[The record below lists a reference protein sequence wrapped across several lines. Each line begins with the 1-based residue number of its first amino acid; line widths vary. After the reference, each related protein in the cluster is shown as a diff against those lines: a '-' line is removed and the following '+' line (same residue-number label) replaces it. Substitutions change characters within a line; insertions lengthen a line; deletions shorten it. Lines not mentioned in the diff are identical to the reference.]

1 METSLVRRTFL
12 NYFEKNGHKIVPSSP
27 LVPHNDPTLM
37 FTTAGMVQF
46 KNYFTGLEAPSFS
59 TATSSQKCVRAGG
72 KHNDLENVGYTAR
85 HHTFFEMLGNFSF
98 GDYFKERAIE
108 LAWNLLVKEFGIDRA
123 KLYITVYHNDDEAFN
138 IWKKLTGFSDDKII
152 RISTDDNFWAMGE
165 VGPCGPC
172 SEIFYDHG
180 DRYWGGLPGTSDAD
194 GDRYIE
200 IWNLV
205 FMQYEDQLGG
215 KRLNLPKP
223 SIDTGMG
230 LERISAVLQGKNS
243 NFDIDLFQNLIEA
256 SKRLSGDHSDSSSHK
271 VIADHIRSISF
282 LVADGVMPSNEGRGY
297 VLRRIMRRAMR
308 HVHNLG
314 TKDIILHKMVPN
326 LVAEMG
332 DAYPELRRA
341 QAVITSVLELEENR
355 FRDTLGKGM
364 KILDE
369 ELAKLPQG
377 SAFPGSAAF
386 KLYDTYGFPV
396 DLTCDVLRTKGVA
409 VDMPGFESEMAE
421 QKKRARA
428 AWSGSGEHA
437 TDEIWFKIAENIEA
451 TDFLGY
457 SLTDSEAQVVALVQ
471 DGKIVS
477 QVESGDA
484 IIILNQTPFY
494 AESGGQTGDTGHI
507 SGNEVFDTKK
517 YAGKLFG
524 HHTHISSTLKMGE
537 LVKVGID
544 EHRRT
549 QIKANHSAA
558 HLLHKALRTVLGEN
572 VMQKGSLVMPDK
584 LRFDFSHN
592 KALSL
597 EEICFIE
604 KTVNQMIIANTESD
618 TKLMSTN
625 DAIEYGAMALFGEKY
640 GEEVRVV
647 SMGSSVELCG
657 GTHVKATGDIG
668 MFKIVSEEAI
678 ASGVRRIEAVTGIVA
693 LEYLSNKEALL
704 KTVTTQLKC
713 SEAELHNKIVTLIE
727 EKKTL
732 EKVLSK
738 YKIEAALKVEPEIR
752 NINGAKVLIQ
762 RTEQISPTE
771 IRSVMDTLSK
781 RYAEGAVIILTSSFE
796 GKALVLIS
804 ISKDLLTKYNA
815 NDMAKAAAKPLG
827 GNGGG
832 RPDSAQAGGSQI
844 ELLEEAISTV
854 LDFI

>member
-1 METSLVRRTFL
+1 
-12 NYFEKNGHKIVPSSP
+12 
-27 LVPHNDPTLM
+27 M

-46 KNYFTGLEAPSFS
+46 KNYFTGLETPNFK

-152 RISTDDNFWAMGE
+152 RITTDDNFWAMGD

-180 DRYWGGLPGTSDAD
+180 DKYWGGLPGTADAD

-230 LERISAVLQGKNS
+230 LERISAVLQGKNN

-256 SKRLSGDHSDSSSHK
+256 SKRLSGDYSDSSSHK

-314 TKDIILHKMVPN
+314 AKDIILHKMVPT

-332 DAYPELRRA
+332 DAYQELRRA
-341 QAVITSVLELEENR
+341 EAVIASVLELEENR

-369 ELAKLPQG
+369 ELSKLPQG
-377 SAFPGSAAF
+377 SALPGTVAF

-396 DLTCDVLRTKGVA
+396 DLTCDILRSKGVA
-409 VDMPGFESEMAE
+409 VDMEGFESEMAE

-437 TDEIWFKIAENIEA
+437 TDEIWFKIAETVEA

-457 SLTDSEAQVVALVQ
+457 SLTDSEAQIVAIVQ
-471 DGKIVS
+471 DGKMVNK
-477 QVESGDA
+477 VESGEA

-494 AESGGQTGDTGHI
+494 AESGGQTGDTGYI
-507 SGNEVFDTKK
+507 SDSEVLDTKK

-524 HHTHISSTLKMGE
+524 HHVRVNGALEVGKS
-537 LVKVGID
+537 VKVKID
-544 EHRRT
+544 ESRRM
-549 QIKANHSAA
+549 QIKANHSAT
-558 HLLHKALRTVLGEN
+558 HLLHKALRMVLGEH

-597 EEICFIE
+597 QEISLIE
-604 KTVNQMIIANTESD
+604 KSVNQMIIANTESN

-625 DAIEYGAMALFGEKY
+625 DAMEHGAMALFGEKY

-668 MFKIVSEEAI
+668 MFKVVSEEAI
-678 ASGVRRIEAVTGIVA
+678 ASGVRRIEAVTGLAA
-693 LEYLSNKEALL
+693 LEYLNNKEGIL
-704 KTVTTQLKC
+704 KAVTAQLKC
-713 SEAELHNKIVTLIE
+713 SEADLGSRITSLIE
-727 EKKTL
+727 EKRAL

-738 YKIEAALKVEPEIR
+738 HKVEAALSVKPDIR
-752 NINGAKVLIQ
+752 DINGAKVVIQ
-762 RTEQISPTE
+762 RTEQVPPSE

-781 RYAEGAVIILTSSFE
+781 RYAKEAVIILTSNFE
-796 GKALVLIS
+796 GKALILIC

-815 NDMAKAAAKPLG
+815 NNMAKAAAESLG

-832 RPDSAQAGGSQI
+832 RPDNAQAGGSQV
-844 ELLEEAISTV
+844 ELLEDAVTT
-854 LDFI
+854 LLNLL